1 MATAEISLSSIESN
15 FNQARLAAPNSQVMA
30 VVKANAYGH
39 GAIKVAQRLTTAD
52 AFAVA
57 RLDEA
62 VQLREAG
69 IQQPIT
75 LFGGICQASQAEVA
89 TDFDIDLVIH
99 DQAQLELIKGYSLRI
114 WLKLDTGM
122 HRLGIEAASIPLF
135 VNAIAESRLLGLM
148 SHFSDADQPSHPK
161 NAQQLETLLSV
172 GETIGVPL
180 SMANSAG
187 ILSFPES
194 HLDWVRPGIMLFGAN
209 PLLDRTVDLSAAM
222 RLTAPVIAVKNI
234 RPGETIGYGSTWTA
248 SSPGRIGVI
257 GLGYADGYPREIAK
271 GTRVYLNGYEEEIV
285 GRISMDMLSV
295 SFSSE
300 QTAQLG
306 DMAELW
312 GQRIPI
318 ESIAGQAETL
328 SYTLMCNVSS
338 RVPRSYTETSG

>member
-15 FNQARLAAPNSQVMA
+15 FNQARLAAPNSKVMA

-39 GAIKVAQRLTTAD
+39 GAVKVAQYLAAAD

-75 LFGGICQASQAEVA
+75 LFGGIFQASQAKLA
-89 TDFDIDLVIH
+89 KDFDIDLVIH
-99 DQAQLELIKGYSLRI
+99 NEAQLELIKGYALRI

-122 HRLGIEAASIPLF
+122 HRLGIEPDSIPFF
-135 VNAIAESRLLGLM
+135 VNAVAESRLLGLM

-161 NAQQLETLLSV
+161 NGQQLETLLSV
-172 GETIGVPL
+172 GETIGLPL
-180 SMANSAG
+180 SMANSAA
-187 ILSFPES
+187 ILSLPES
-194 HLDWVRPGIMLFGAN
+194 HLDWVRPGIMLYGAN
-209 PLLDRTVDLSAAM
+209 PLLDRTVHLSAAM

-248 SSPGRIGVI
+248 SLPGRIGVI

-271 GTRVYLNGYEEEIV
+271 GTRIYLNGYEEEIV

-295 SFSSE
+295 AFSSG
-300 QTAQLG
+300 QTAQVG
-306 DMAELW
+306 DIAELW
-312 GQRIPI
+312 GPRISI
-318 ESIAGQAETL
+318 ENIAGQAETL